1 MADQHKHRR
10 EPQNKSGIVFL
21 HDQEEGIIPVQ
32 VSVARPDRGEHG
44 TAVMDTMENS
54 EVGKVVTMMGAPLRQ
69 RLRSAN
75 DASTYAWFA
84 FSAQGRKDAPPLIR
98 R

>member
-10 EPQNKSGIVFL
+10 EPQNKSGIVSR

-32 VSVARPDRGEHG
+32 VSWRGRPWRTRNGRDGRY
-44 TAVMDTMENS
+44 
-54 EVGKVVTMMGAPLRQ
+54 GKVGSRKSRDHEGAPLRQ

>member
-1 MADQHKHRR
+1 M
-10 EPQNKSGIVFL
+10 
-21 HDQEEGIIPVQ
+21 
-32 VSVARPDRGEHG
+32 ARPTAKNTEQ
-44 TAVMDTMENS
+44 AVMDVMENP
-54 EVGKVVTMMGAPLRQ
+54 EVGRVVTMIGAPLRQ

>member
-1 MADQHKHRR
+1 MD
-10 EPQNKSGIVFL
+10 
-21 HDQEEGIIPVQ
+21 
-32 VSVARPDRGEHG
+32 
-44 TAVMDTMENS
+44 VMEKS

-84 FSAQGRKDAPPLIR
+84 FSAQGRKDAPPLLDDETAVCHKCSR
-98 R
+98 RSKHGPTLYACGPST

>member
-1 MADQHKHRR
+1 
-10 EPQNKSGIVFL
+10 
-21 HDQEEGIIPVQ
+21 
-32 VSVARPDRGEHG
+32 
-44 TAVMDTMENS
+44 MDAMKKS
-54 EVGKVVTMMGAPLRQ
+54 EVGRVVTMWVAPLRQ

-75 DASTYAWFA
+75 DASTYARFA

>member
-1 MADQHKHRR
+1 MID
-10 EPQNKSGIVFL
+10 V
-21 HDQEEGIIPVQ
+21 
-32 VSVARPDRGEHG
+32 
-44 TAVMDTMENS
+44 MENS
-54 EVGKVVTMMGAPLRQ
+54 AVGKVVTMMGAPLRQ